1 MSTRLISHKPVQ
13 VSAGQKEYGG
23 VPGWLCFSSINVFG
37 VPRRKMPFEVLQLLT
52 YQLTINDDKKLSQY
66 PTPLKF
72 TAGGHK
78 KMAQKLFVGK
88 RKEKSST
95 KCNVGCSSSTQEN
108 GTTDCGIIP
117 SHPVALE
124 RKIPTVHICTCL
136 KT

>member
-78 KMAQKLFVGK
+78 NWPKSGSSE
-88 RKEKSST
+88 KEKKNQARNAT
-95 KCNVGCSSSTQEN
+95 WAVV
-108 GTTDCGIIP
+108 
-117 SHPVALE
+117 PV
-124 RKIPTVHICTCL
+124 RKKTGLRTVVSYHHTR
-136 KT
+136 